1 MYYDLPEV
9 EISVLV
15 PLHEEEGIQE
25 LVGFFAATH
34 GLDEGRYHM
43 VHVSETDTYEFALA
57 QLVQDGM
64 VATCDE
70 ESWIITFD
78 PDMDPTIDVGEESFP
93 KALRVLRVI
102 PVH

>member
-15 PLHEEEGIQE
+15 PLNEEEDIAE
-25 LVGFFAATH
+25 LVDFFAAQH
-34 GLDEGRYHM
+34 GLDAGRYHV
-43 VHVSETDTYEFALA
+43 VHLSEVDTYEFAVA
-57 QLVQDGM
+57 QLL
-64 VATCDE
+64 DE
-70 ESWIITFD
+70 GVIVKYDQESWVVTFN
-78 PDMDPTIDVGEESFP
+78 PDQDPTIDVGEESYP